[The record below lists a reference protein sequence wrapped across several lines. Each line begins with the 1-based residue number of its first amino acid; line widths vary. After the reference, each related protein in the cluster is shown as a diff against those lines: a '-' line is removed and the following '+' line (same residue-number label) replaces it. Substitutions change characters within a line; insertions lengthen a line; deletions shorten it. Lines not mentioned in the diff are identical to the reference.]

1 MRQVGDRLIPVG
13 VTSGR
18 VHALPAG
25 DGQDGGEVDFNG
37 GRRRRH
43 RNNGQ
48 QDISQLL
55 GQMGL
60 GGQDLEELMVM
71 EAMRLSLLE
80 HEEQQRKEEEKRKNE
95 ATAAAATSGEQPIEG
110 VASPHRFS
118 EDQTTTGTVGNDA
131 SNVVLAARRSESGE
145 TLADATHDGNRAT
158 IPVAVMWESQS
169 PPNGNA

>member
-18 VHALPAG
+18 VHALPTG

-60 GGQDLEELMVM
+60 GGQDLEEV
-71 EAMRLSLLE
+71 LSFYSSVIQLTPL
-80 HEEQQRKEEEKRKNE
+80 
-95 ATAAAATSGEQPIEG
+95 S
-110 VASPHRFS
+110 S
-118 EDQTTTGTVGNDA
+118 
-131 SNVVLAARRSESGE
+131 
-145 TLADATHDGNRAT
+145 
-158 IPVAVMWESQS
+158 
-169 PPNGNA
+169 